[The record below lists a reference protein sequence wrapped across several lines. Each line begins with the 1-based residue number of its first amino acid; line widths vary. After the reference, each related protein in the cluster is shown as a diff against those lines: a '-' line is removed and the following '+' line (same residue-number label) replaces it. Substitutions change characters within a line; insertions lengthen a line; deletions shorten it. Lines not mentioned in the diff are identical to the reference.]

1 MPGVRLMTP
10 LKPPIAFMVMVDA
23 PATPGVTVTLV
34 GFAVI
39 VKSWTV

>member
-10 LKPPIAFMVMVDA
+10 LKPPIAVMVIVDA
-23 PATPGVTVTLV
+23 PATPAFTVTLV
-34 GFAVI
+34 GFAEI